1 MKITGIET
9 WRVGIP
15 FQTGGPQIGMR
26 PSLNARPW
34 TAMEALI
41 VRLQTDDGLVGWG
54 EAFGHL
60 VNPGTQAIL
69 DTLVGPWLLG
79 RDPRPIAATME
90 EAQRTFHGFGRTGPV
105 LYALSAI
112 DIALWDL
119 AGKRAGMPVF
129 RMLGGDARPLP
140 LYASLMRYGGD
151 AEALPRNVRRA
162 EAAGFTWIKLHEAT
176 IPAFRLAREAVA
188 PETRIMLDVN
198 CPWSVDEARAVADE
212 IAVDDFH
219 WLEEPVWPP
228 EDFNGIAEVRAEGV
242 PIAAGENICTLQDFQ
257 RLFEARAVDFVQP
270 SVIKVGG
277 ISAMQRILTLAQ
289 AYAVRVVPHCFYWGP
304 GYLATAHVI
313 AAMTRPTPLETAF
326 ITLEAIPH
334 PLFDPETPTLTLPEA
349 PGLGFEPDMA
359 VMDRYRLTRT
369 VLGG

>member
-1 MKITGIET
+1 
-9 WRVGIP
+9 
-15 FQTGGPQIGMR
+15 
-26 PSLNARPW
+26 
-34 TAMEALI
+34 MEALI

-151 AEALPRNVRRA
+151 AEALRATSAAPKPPASPGSNCMRRPSPPSASPARPSPPR
-162 EAAGFTWIKLHEAT
+162 
-176 IPAFRLAREAVA
+176 PASCS
-188 PETRIMLDVN
+188 T
-198 CPWSVDEARAVADE
+198 
-212 IAVDDFH
+212 
-219 WLEEPVWPP
+219 
-228 EDFNGIAEVRAEGV
+228 
-242 PIAAGENICTLQDFQ
+242 
-257 RLFEARAVDFVQP
+257 
-270 SVIKVGG
+270 
-277 ISAMQRILTLAQ
+277 
-289 AYAVRVVPHCFYWGP
+289 
-304 GYLATAHVI
+304 
-313 AAMTRPTPLETAF
+313 
-326 ITLEAIPH
+326 
-334 PLFDPETPTLTLPEA
+334 
-349 PGLGFEPDMA
+349 
-359 VMDRYRLTRT
+359 
-369 VLGG
+369 